1 MARNTKMIIAALAT
15 ALVATLGVAAPAD
28 AARPNVEQQRVI
40 GGGGWCC

>member
-28 AARPNVEQQRVI
+28 AAKPPVQQRSYA